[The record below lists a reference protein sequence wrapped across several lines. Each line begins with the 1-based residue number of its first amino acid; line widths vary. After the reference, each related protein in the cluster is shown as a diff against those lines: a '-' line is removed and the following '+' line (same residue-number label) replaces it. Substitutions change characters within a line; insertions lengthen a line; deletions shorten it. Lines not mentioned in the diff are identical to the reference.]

1 MLNQSKMSALEEN
14 ARNLNKSITEEITSC
29 EDEKSILT
37 GFENLDRI
45 LHLGLHP
52 NLIII
57 GGGTISGNTSFIL
70 QIVDNIAKS
79 ERDVLFFSFEMSAS
93 ELFSKSISRITY
105 ELDPD
110 LALTA
115 AEINYDYSVWE
126 KDSELLMNYLEA
138 RETYIQN
145 ICLHIH
151 IYNALYFLKL
161 EDIRTEIQK
170 FIDNHGT
177 TPVVI
182 IDYIQLLRIS
192 VVASSDKQAMDKVIY
207 GLKQILHEFQT
218 PVIGLI
224 SLDRGAYGTKTKG
237 KNIQTDSFKES
248 GSIENSV
255 EILLRFNREEPG
267 PTHGIKKIRLD
278 VLKGRSMKDC
288 CSQYYDFYPAYGY
301 FEESQFPVP
310 GSIAE

>member
-1 MLNQSKMSALEEN
+1 MLKQSKMVAREEN
-14 ARNLNKSITEEITSC
+14 ARNLNKPFTEEITSC
-29 EDEKSILT
+29 KDEKSILT
-37 GFENLDRI
+37 GFDNLDRI

-57 GGGTISGNTSFIL
+57 GGGSGSGNSAFIL
-70 QIVDNIAKS
+70 QIADNIAKS
-79 ERDVLFFSFEMSAS
+79 RRDVLFFSFEMSAS
-93 ELFSKSISRITY
+93 VLFSKSISRITY

-110 LALTA
+110 HALTA

-138 RETYIQN
+138 KEMYLQN
-145 ICLHIH
+145 ICPHIH

-182 IDYIQLLRIS
+182 IDYVQLLRIS

-207 GLKQILHEFQT
+207 GLKQILNEFQT
-218 PVIGLI
+218 PVIGLC
-224 SLDRGAYGTKTKG
+224 SLNSGVYGTKTKG
-237 KNIQTDSFKES
+237 TNIQTDSFKES
-248 GSIENSV
+248 GSIEYSDK
-255 EILLRFNREEPG
+255 ILLRFDREEPG
-267 PTHGIKKIRLD
+267 PMKEIKRIRLN

-288 CSQYYDFYPAYGY
+288 CSQYFDFYPAYGY

-310 GSIAE
+310 KSIAE